1 MKRRSFLI
9 LFTIML
15 AGTAQANTV
24 KQFVFRIKTKSG
36 NIVGNIYV
44 RAKDVEA
51 AKIKL
56 DKRYPG
62 CTILNLET
70 K

>member
-1 MKRRSFLI
+1 MDRRFFLV
-9 LFTIML
+9 LL
-15 AGTAQANTV
+15 LSGTAQANTTQ

-36 NIVGNIYV
+36 NIVGNVSI

-51 AKIKL
+51 AKVKL
-56 DKRYPG
+56 KKRYPD
-62 CTILNLET
+62 CTILNVET